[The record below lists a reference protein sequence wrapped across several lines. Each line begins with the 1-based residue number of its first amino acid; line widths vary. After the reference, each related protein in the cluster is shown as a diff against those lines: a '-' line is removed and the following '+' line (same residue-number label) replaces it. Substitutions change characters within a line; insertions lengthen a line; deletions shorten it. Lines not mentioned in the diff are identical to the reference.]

1 MTDSVLVKGI
11 LQNDERVWRW
21 LYRQHKDHFVATA
34 RAAVFASALSQ
45 EDWDDIF
52 HESCVKLMEKVNGE
66 QFSVGRDGGL
76 FSFLVEIGKGLARN
90 LMRKR
95 RPLDEKQQNAI
106 ADNVHP
112 EERDFDMTT
121 HDKQQAQD
129 DFLDRVFSSIPED
142 CQMIL
147 KEFYWGGK
155 PMNEIA
161 SMMGL
166 RNADTA
172 KTKKNKCMNKFKE
185 IAAMLLE
192 SDEFAEDAVR
202 ASVERAALR
211 ELLEEERRLAA
222 NPRMRQAALDLD
234 DDMPEDE

>member
-52 HESCVKLMEKVNGE
+52 HESCVKLMEKVKGE

-121 HDKQQAQD
+121 IN
-129 DFLDRVFSSIPED
+129 VTEYFSRFPFEIFTISI
-142 CQMIL
+142 
-147 KEFYWGGK
+147 
-155 PMNEIA
+155 
-161 SMMGL
+161 
-166 RNADTA
+166 
-172 KTKKNKCMNKFKE
+172 
-185 IAAMLLE
+185 
-192 SDEFAEDAVR
+192 
-202 ASVERAALR
+202 
-211 ELLEEERRLAA
+211 
-222 NPRMRQAALDLD
+222 RMWL
-234 DDMPEDE
+234 